1 MPLPGNAELT
11 TLDASDLG
19 QPFVQIEAKRLNT
32 ELLDIAYLGEPFVA
46 VGPPDSATSQL
57 NVFVNV
63 SGTWT
68 QASAIYVNVSGTWQ
82 TVTAVS
88 ANVSGAWKS

>member
-32 ELLDIAYLGEPFVA
+32 ELLDI
-46 VGPPDSATSQL
+46 S
-57 NVFVNV
+57 
-63 SGTWT
+63 
-68 QASAIYVNVSGTWQ
+68 
-82 TVTAVS
+82 
-88 ANVSGAWKS
+88 